1 MQSSWGVFLGLAIIG
16 AFAILLFASLRANRL
31 AAARKKDSAALLGL
45 RHLSNPDPSLLERIA
60 PLLHRSG
67 TDGLELRNVYQRKLP
82 DGDLYLFDL
91 WDTSGESSS
100 SVCDSAFAL
109 FSPGLALPRLS
120 LLPRLEENGKLAGLA
135 NRFIGWAASQTM
147 PRIDFDGPFDFIQ
160 NYLVFGLDE
169 LAVRS
174 FLDDNLRSRL
184 AHLEGVSI
192 ETEGGLIIVSDAFRR
207 ITNPAG
213 QPGEL
218 SSEMDRAL
226 SVFHMFQTR

>member
-45 RHLSNPDPSLLERIA
+45 RHLSSFDPILLQRIA
-60 PLLHRSG
+60 PLLHRNS
-67 TDGLELRNVYQRKLP
+67 TNGLELRNVYQRKLP
-82 DGDLYLFDL
+82 DGDLYMFDL

-109 FSPGLALPRLS
+109 FSPELALPRLS
-120 LLPRLEENGKLAGLA
+120 LLPRLEENGKLAALA
-135 NRFIGWAASQTM
+135 NRFIGWAASQSL
-147 PRIDFDGPFDFIQ
+147 PHIDFDGPFDFVQ

-169 LAVRS
+169 PVVRS
-174 FLDDNLRSRL
+174 FLDDILRSRL
-184 AHLEGVSI
+184 AHLKGVSI

-207 ITNPAG
+207 FMNPAG
-213 QPGEL
+213 QPPEL

>member
-16 AFAILLFASLRANRL
+16 AFAILLFASLRASRL

-45 RHLSNPDPSLLERIA
+45 RHLSSPDPSLLQRIA

-67 TDGLELRNVYQRKLP
+67 TTGLELRNVYQRKLP

-135 NRFIGWAASQTM
+135 NRFIGWAASQSL
-147 PRIDFDGPFDFIQ
+147 PHIDFDGPFDFVQ
-160 NYLVFGLDE
+160 NYLVFGSDE
-169 LAVRS
+169 PAVRS
-174 FLDDNLRSRL
+174 FLDDYLRSRL
-184 AHLEGVSI
+184 AHLKGVSI
-192 ETEGGLIIVSDAFRR
+192 ETEGELIIVSDAFRR

-218 SSEMDRAL
+218 SAEMDRAL
-226 SVFHMFQTR
+226 SVFHMFQKR